1 MGAGWALVGDAGCHK
16 DPFLALGVCDALRDA
31 ELLADALADGFAG
44 RQPFEAALAD
54 YEARRNRATLADY
67 QENLAARAQ
76 FPPVEQQVLQ
86 LRRALRENPEQ
97 TRQFYL
103 AFERRIPP
111 KSFFNPENI
120 AKIVGRGAG
129 SRAAASEL
137 SEKT

>member
-1 MGAGWALVGDAGCHK
+1 MGPGGRCWSAQGSVRCTQH
-16 DPFLALGVCDALRDA
+16 PECVRDA
-31 ELLADALADGFAG
+31 ELLSQSLLSALSGEQTFD
-44 RQPFEAALAD
+44 AALAD
-54 YEARRNRATLADY
+54 YERARNEQTLADY
-67 QENLAARAQ
+67 HDNAARAQ
-76 FPPVEQQVLQ
+76 FPPVEPQVLQ

-137 SEKT
+137 SGKT